1 MARKQDLYTK
11 SAQSQ
16 VLVDGQAIRLS
27 NPKDRAEI
35 QRVIEIIDRKVA
47 EDDWRPFSSKEEA
60 VKSWSELKGVR
71 AAVLR
76 AKGLSNRLQCP
87 PRPIGCMSLKLQIF
101 CT

>member
-1 MARKQDLYTK
+1 MAREQDLYAK

-16 VLVDGQAIRLS
+16 VVVDGHAIRLS

-35 QRVIEIIDRKVA
+35 QRVIEIIDRRVA
-47 EDDWRPFSSKEEA
+47 SEDWRPYSSKEEA

-76 AKGLSNRLQCP
+76 AKGL
-87 PRPIGCMSLKLQIF
+87 I
-101 CT
+101 

>member
-1 MARKQDLYTK
+1 MARKQDLYAK

-16 VLVDGQAIRLS
+16 VMVDGHAIRLS

-35 QRVIEIIDRKVA
+35 QRVVEIIDRKVA
-47 EDDWRPFSSKEEA
+47 SEDWSPYSSKEEA

-76 AKGLSNRLQCP
+76 AKGL
-87 PRPIGCMSLKLQIF
+87 I
-101 CT
+101 